1 MSAAV
6 NPQVIGEHIRVSPTT
21 GPDFVSARL
30 QVVADAQGGAVAAW
44 LEPWPGN
51 SSWNILANRY
61 VAR

>member
-1 MSAAV
+1 VAGQGLGLA
-6 NPQVIGEHIRVSPTT
+6 ERVSPTT

-30 QVVADAQGGAVAAW
+30 QVVADAEGGAVAAW
-44 LEPWPGN
+44 LEPGPGN